1 MENSKV
7 IIINQLVFDE
17 LVNHLKFLA
26 KRVDYLHKMQ
36 MSKKLGEHLN
46 GEQVCNILN
55 IKPRTL
61 QTYRDSGKIGFTQIG
76 RKIFY
81 RVNDVDK
88 LLKENINNGTTN
100 LKKNRN
106 GHNGKG

>member
-1 MENSKV
+1 MVNNKVV
-7 IIINQLVFDE
+7 IISQLVWEE
-17 LVNHLKFLA
+17 LLKRLEFLA

-36 MSKKLGEHLN
+36 MNKKLGEHLS

-88 LLKENINNGTTN
+88 LLKENINNGTTSF
-100 LKKNRN
+100 KKNRN
-106 GHNGKG
+106 GHNR

>member
-1 MENSKV
+1 MKNSNV

-17 LVNHLKFLA
+17 LVSRLSILA

-36 MSKKLGEHLN
+36 INKKLGEHMN

-55 IKPRTL
+55 IKPRAL

-88 LLKENINNGTTN
+88 LFKENINNGLTN

-106 GHNGKG
+106 GRNG